1 MTLHTGFTTGTA
13 AAAAAKAAVIHLLT
27 GKARTLV
34 DVPLPTGD
42 RMDISVLENRLYDQG
57 AESAVMKDGGDN
69 PDVTHKAVIRARVTS
84 GFQTETVLVGGSGVG
99 MVTRPGLPV
108 PVGLPAIN
116 PAPRAQILQAVDE
129 AKTLCAAPLQTGFRV
144 EISVDE
150 GEKLAAE
157 TFNPR
162 LGIVG
167 GISILGT
174 RGTVKPFS
182 HWAYQATI
190 RQCLDVIHAAGLT
203 PCLTTGGRS
212 ERFLRLAEPSIAETA
227 CVQVADFFSFAM
239 REAGKRGFPH
249 VLWAIFFGKL
259 VKHAQGH
266 RYTHAR
272 DADLSLTRLAAW
284 CEECGFDAASCAKV
298 AAANTARQVQ
308 EEMAEHPQMRNLYTL
323 LTGRAQT
330 FARKF
335 SGTNMQVDYL
345 LLDFSGRVLHDTR
358 MSGC

>member
-1 MTLHTGFTTGTA
+1 MTLRTGFTTGTA

-27 GKARTLV
+27 GKAQTLV
-34 DVPLPTGD
+34 NVPLPTDD
-42 RMDISVLENRLYDQG
+42 RLDIPVLESRLHG
-57 AESAVMKDGGDN
+57 ETAESAVMKDGGDD
-69 PDVTHKAVIRARVTS
+69 PDVTHKAVIRAKVTPHS
-84 GFQTETVLVGGSGVG
+84 QAETVLLGGSGVG
-99 MVTRPGLPV
+99 VVTRPGLPV
-108 PVGLPAIN
+108 PVGQSAIN
-116 PAPRAQILQAVDE
+116 PVPRAQILQAVEE
-129 AKTLCAAPLQTGFRV
+129 AKSHCSEPLHAEFCV
-144 EISVDE
+144 EISVDR
-150 GEKLAAE
+150 GEQLAAK

-162 LGIVG
+162 LGIMG

-190 RQCLDVIHAAGLT
+190 RQCLDVIRAADLT

-212 ERFLRLAEPSIAETA
+212 ERFLRQAEPDIAETA

-272 DADLSLTRLAAW
+272 DSNLNLTELAAW
-284 CEECGFDAASCAKV
+284 CQECGFDAASCAKV

-308 EEMAEHPQMRNLYTL
+308 EEMAAHPKMRDLYAL

-335 SGTNMQVDYL
+335 SGTELRVDYL
-345 LLDFSGRVLHDTR
+345 LFDFSGRVLHDTR
-358 MSGC
+358 QAA